1 MRRSV
6 RRDGWALSVQESGPV
21 DGPLVVL
28 LHGLAS
34 DSDTFDR
41 VLLPLGERGLRAVA
55 LDLPGHGHSGPS
67 PAGYALSDFSAALLA
82 LVDDLDAG
90 PVTLVG
96 HSLGG
101 AIAMTFAQD
110 HPDRV
115 AGLVLVSAG
124 GLGRE
129 VHLALRAAAVPFSD
143 RVFGAVMTP
152 ALQRVYR
159 HPRVRRRLRLTPD
172 NVANLRRARR
182 ALGHADG
189 RRVFFAALR
198 AVIEPGGQRGSFL
211 ETEGLSLSEQVPT
224 MVLWSERDP
233 VIPVSHARAVQD
245 RLPGSRVVL
254 FPGGGHEPHR
264 RHVEGV
270 ADAIAEFVGSP
281 YPTE

>member
-1 MRRSV
+1 MRRTV
-6 RRDGWALSVQESGPV
+6 RRDGWVLSVQEAGPP
-21 DGPLVVL
+21 DGPPVIL

-41 VLLPLGERGLRAVA
+41 VLGPLGQRGIRALA
-55 LDLPGHGHSGPS
+55 LDLPGHGESGPS
-67 PAGYALSDFSAALLA
+67 AAGYALADFSAALLA
-82 LVDDLDAG
+82 LIDDLGPG

-101 AIAMTFAQD
+101 AIAMTFAQE

-129 VHLALRAAAVPFSD
+129 VNLALRAAAVPFSD
-143 RVFGAVMTP
+143 RVFGAVMSP

-159 HPRVRRRLRLTPD
+159 HPRLHRGLRLTPD
-172 NVANLRRARR
+172 NITNLRRARR
-182 ALGHADG
+182 ALGDRDG

-198 AVIEPGGQRGSFL
+198 AVISPGGQRGSFL
-211 ETEGLSLSEQVPT
+211 HTEGLSLSDQIPT
-224 MVLWSERDP
+224 LVLWSERDP
-233 VIPVSHARAVQD
+233 VIPVSHARAVRQHI
-245 RLPGSRVVL
+245 PGSRIVL

-264 RHVEGV
+264 RHV
-270 ADAIAEFVGSP
+270 DSFAEAVSDFVRAC
-281 YPTE
+281 